1 MSDYTLENKI
11 ALKLPIT
18 SITPF
23 TFQDF
28 PEKTACILWF
38 SGCNFACGYCHN
50 PELVR
55 GSLKALP
62 FERIDSFLKLRM
74 GLLDGVV
81 LCGGE
86 CTISPS
92 LPAFIRYLN
101 GLGFLVKLDTNG
113 SNPAVLKRLI
123 QKNLIDYVA
132 LDYKAPLS
140 KFQQVTGYKKPQ
152 IFFESLQLL
161 RAADIPVEVRTTV
174 HTDLL
179 DENDINDIIDHLTLL
194 EFKGLYC
201 IQNFRD
207 GPTLGLLAS
216 QRRILDI
223 DKIKKTTKFR
233 ILFRNF

>member
-1 MSDYTLENKI
+1 MSGCI
-11 ALKLPIT
+11 SRKLPIT

-38 SGCNFACGYCHN
+38 SGCNFACSYCHN

-55 GSLKALP
+55 GSLQALP
-62 FERIDSFLKLRM
+62 FERIDSFLRSRV

-101 GLGFLVKLDTNG
+101 DLGFLVKLDTNG
-113 SNPAVLKRLI
+113 SNPAVLKTLI
-123 QKNLIDYVA
+123 QEGLIDYVA
-132 LDYKAPLS
+132 LDYKAPLP

-152 IFFESLQLL
+152 IFFESLDLL
-161 RAADIPVEVRTTV
+161 CAADIPVEIRTTV

-179 DENDINDIIDHLTLL
+179 DENDINNIIDQL
-194 EFKGLYC
+194 ESLDFRGVYC
-201 IQNFRD
+201 IQNFKD
-207 GPTLGLLAS
+207 GPTLGSLGS
-216 QRRILDI
+216 QKRVLDV
-223 DKIKKTTKFR
+223 DKIKKINKFK
-233 ILFRNF
+233 IVFRNF